1 MAALGSQS
9 IASSYE
15 QLLHVDRDG
24 GGNSTTHVSIKDG
37 DNGTTFGFTIAT
49 DALMMS
55 STNRLEFGDT
65 GTYIHQSADGV
76 LDLVSDTEIE
86 INATTIDI
94 NGAVAMDGAMTGGTN
109 ITISGELDAATLDIS
124 GDADIDGT
132 LEADSYTVN
141 GTALATYIRDT
152 VGTNMLSSNTDSVI
166 TVTYDTSNDN
176 IDFAVDAA
184 QTGITSLLA
193 TDIKIGEDDQTKI
206 DFETADEIHFYAANA
221 EQVYV
226 ADGVFGPQTDSDVDL
241 GSNSVRWK
249 DAYVDSVTSTGAISG
264 TTGTFSGVVDVTD
277 TTDASDA
284 TGDTG
289 ALRTEGGASIAKK
302 LYVGTDLDVDGTAN
316 LDVVDIDGAVDMAST
331 LAVGGDVTIASAT
344 SGKPELTIK
353 NTNDDAQPTYL
364 KFVKD
369 TSTSAADNDEIAKIE
384 FYHDDD
390 GNNQTRYG
398 AMIVSATDTA
408 TSSEDTKIR
417 FMTRAN
423 ATDTDTLALV
433 SGQVGIGETAPLGTM
448 HVKTSDSGVSSP
460 DITDLVVET
469 SGSGGISILTGTG
482 GQGEIAFG
490 DSGDPN
496 IGRIAYNHGSN
507 YLATVVNGS
516 EVMRITSAGFV
527 GIGPTSPNSFLHVE
541 ADDGE
546 ADNNYVCLFQN
557 KETTDGRSKGVMIQ
571 AGSTADDWALN
582 IEDHDGS
589 NNLMTIL
596 GNGAVTKSKTP
607 AFSATPAST
616 QTDITANNSY
626 HTVVFG
632 TEIFDQ
638 GANFA
643 SSVFTAP
650 ATGRYQLNVSV
661 EMQDVDTAATDIGLK
676 IATSNRDYH
685 CQLDPNF
692 SADLTVSHWQISVLA
707 DMDAS
712 DTAQVSFAQN
722 GGTAQAN
729 ITTNSS
735 FSGYLA
741 C

>member
-1 MAALGSQS
+1 MAALGAQS

-24 GGNSTTHVSIKDG
+24 GGNSTTHVAIKDG

-124 GDADIDGT
+124 GNADIDGT
-132 LEADSYTVN
+132 LEADAYTVD
-141 GTALATYIRDT
+141 GTALDEFIADT
-152 VGTNMLSSNTDSVI
+152 VGAMVGSNTETGVA
-166 TVTYDTSNDN
+166 VTYEDGDN
-176 IDFAVDAA
+176 TLDFVLGAA
-184 QTGITSLLA
+184 QTTITSLLA
-193 TDIKIGEDDQTKI
+193 ADIKIGEDDETKI
-206 DFETADEIHFYAANA
+206 DFETVNEIHFYANNT

-226 ADGVFGPQTDSDVDL
+226 ADNIFGPESDSDVDL
-241 GSNSVRWK
+241 GTTGVRWK
-249 DAYVDSVTSTGAISG
+249 DAFVDSITVTGEIDGASLDIEGNADING
-264 TTGTFSGVVDVTD
+264 TT
-277 TTDASDA
+277 
-284 TGDTG
+284 
-289 ALRTEGGASIAKK
+289 
-302 LYVGTDLDVDGTAN
+302 N
-316 LDVVDIDGAVDMAST
+316 LDAVVIDGAVDMAST
-331 LAVGGDVTIASAT
+331 LQVDGAITSSSGATIT
-344 SGKPELTIK
+344 T
-353 NTNDDAQPTYL
+353 
-364 KFVKD
+364 
-369 TSTSAADNDEIAKIE
+369 ADNSDNI
-384 FYHDDD
+384 
-390 GNNQTRYG
+390 
-398 AMIVSATDTA
+398 
-408 TSSEDTKIR
+408 
-417 FMTRAN
+417 
-423 ATDTDTLALV
+423 ALV
-433 SGQVGIGETAPLGTM
+433 STDA
-448 HVKTSDSGVSSP
+448 DANSGPNMSFWRNSSSP
-460 DITDLVVET
+460 ADSDL
-469 SGSGGISILTGTG
+469 L
-482 GQGEIAFG
+482 GQINWYAENDA
-490 DSGDPN
+490 
-496 IGRIAYNHGSN
+496 
-507 YLATVVNGS
+507 S
-516 EVMRITSAGFV
+516 EKTHMAQFYVSAMDV
-527 GIGPTSPNSFLHVE
+527 
-541 ADDGE
+541 
-546 ADNNYVCLFQN
+546 
-557 KETTDGRSKGVMIQ
+557 TDGTEDVRFAIQ
-571 AGSTADDWALN
+571 
-582 IEDHDGS
+582 
-589 NNLMTIL
+589 TIL
-596 GNGAVTKSKTP
+596 GGATETSRIELLPSETVINQDSKDLDFRVESDNNSEMFKVDAALNKIFINQDQDALGIDIDTESTTKAALRIIDPKTTTGNVVEINDVDALTTGNALYVASNCITTNTRNIVKIVNDNIASTGTIGLNSLNDSQGYAIKAENTNTTNSRGIHIVAGNDADDYTLLAQDRAGDENLQVFGSGAIRAKKTP

-650 ATGRYQLNVSV
+650 VTGRYQLNVSV
-661 EMQDVDTAATDIGLK
+661 EMQDVDTAATDMGLK

-729 ITTNSS
+729 ITVNST